1 MCQRCLKLKQCHQP
15 VSVCISVYSVHSSVN
30 VSMHLFRPYINLY
43 VYLAFTHVS
52 PSPFQLGTRA
62 TPRSQMSR

>member
-1 MCQRCLKLKQCHQP
+1 
-15 VSVCISVYSVHSSVN
+15 
-30 VSMHLFRPYINLY
+30 MHLFRPYINLY